1 MKKTLD
7 INKLEAINIVA
18 FYNQMP
24 EEVAA
29 ELGIKIRW
37 VLKKVVAKIL
47 PDAKEFEEFR
57 DKEIKNLQE
66 RFFTDEKSEEGF
78 QTKVDENGN
87 PILDESGTEVT
98 EPIRKIKEEYMN
110 EYQEAVA
117 DLNHKLEEILT
128 ERCTYQFD
136 GVNMDEFVAS
146 LPDDTKIDFHT
157 LEMLEAV
164 VGTEGDE

>member
-1 MKKTLD
+1 
-7 INKLEAINIVA
+7 
-18 FYNQMP
+18 
-24 EEVAA
+24 
-29 ELGIKIRW
+29 
-37 VLKKVVAKIL
+37 
-47 PDAKEFEEFR
+47 
-57 DKEIKNLQE
+57 
-66 RFFTDEKSEEGF
+66 
-78 QTKVDENGN
+78 
-87 PILDESGTEVT
+87 
-98 EPIRKIKEEYMN
+98 MN

-117 DLNHKLEEILT
+117 DLNHKLEEILA